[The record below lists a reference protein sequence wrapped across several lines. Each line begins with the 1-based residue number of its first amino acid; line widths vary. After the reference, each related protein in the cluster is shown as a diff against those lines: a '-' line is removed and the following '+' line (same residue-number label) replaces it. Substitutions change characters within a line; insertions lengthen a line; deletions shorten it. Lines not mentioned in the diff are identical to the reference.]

1 VTIEV
6 EVVVAGGVGDLVAS
20 MLGDLTV
27 ERRPPMSRLVVDES
41 KLPELL
47 TGLTDAGVEVLSIV
61 ALATPD
67 G

>member
-20 MLGDLTV
+20 MLGDFTV
-27 ERRPPMSRLVVDES
+27 ERCPVTSRFVVDEDE
-41 KLPELL
+41 LPMILSRLAEAEA
-47 TGLTDAGVEVLSIV
+47 DVLSIV
-61 ALATPD
+61 ALPTPD